1 MGLDMY
7 AYSVPAEDVIDDFSF
22 QKDSANQFFY
32 WRKHNALHG
41 WMEDLYKAKGGKE
54 SFNYVPVRL
63 SVENLLELKEC
74 IQNCSLTPRA
84 GFFWGAQS
92 EYDTYTADRDMQF
105 VNEAL
110 AIVYSG
116 GAVYYNSWW

>member
-22 QKDSANQFFY
+22 QKDSVNEFFY

-41 WMEDLYKAKGGKE
+41 WMEDLYKAKGGSKE
-54 SFNYVPVRL
+54 SFNCVPVRL

-84 GFFWGAQS
+84 GFSGAHRASTINTPQIGTCS
-92 EYDTYTADRDMQF
+92 LSTKH
-105 VNEAL
+105 
-110 AIVYSG
+110 
-116 GAVYYNSWW
+116 